1 MADLV
6 KIQKL
11 LNLCASESDAEAL
24 LALRQVQKMVLGNL
38 GDYFISGVQ
47 TARPPQDYAKLYD
60 EEAEKARELST
71 RASELDK
78 KLRKRENDNTRLKRD
93 NKALKDKIEEIDEQR
108 LSALDSLSKRD
119 KPGEYEILE
128 KLYGEELEKN
138 ERLKSQLEMKDKSV
152 KKGLRDV
159 TRLKRGKGSDEGRV
173 EELETMVNDLALE
186 VMDLRDKER
195 ARNKSTPVPKELL

>member
-24 LALRQVQKMVLGNL
+24 LALRQVQKMIIGNL

-47 TARPPQDYAKLYD
+47 TATPLQDLSKLYD
-60 EEAEKARELST
+60 EEAEKSRELLARVSD
-71 RASELDK
+71 LDK
-78 KLRKRENDNTRLKRD
+78 KQRKRENDLTRLKRE
-93 NKALKDKIEEIDEQR
+93 NKELKAKLEEMDEQR
-108 LSALDSLSKRD
+108 LSALDSLAKRD

-128 KLYGEELEKN
+128 KLYSEELEKN
-138 ERLKSQLEMKDKSV
+138 ERLKSQLQMKDKSV

-159 TRLKRGKGSDEGRV
+159 TRLKRGKGSDDGRV
-173 EELETMVNDLALE
+173 EELEKTVNDLALE

-195 ARNKSTPVPKELL
+195 ARNSLS